1 MTYKLEFLP
10 SALKEWKKLD
20 HTVREQIKK
29 KLRECL
35 EAPKVQADALRDMP
49 GHFKIK
55 LRASGYRLVYR
66 VEDERVAV
74 VVVAVGKRERGAA
87 YQSAGERG

>member
-10 SALKEWKKLD
+10 TALKEWEKLG

-29 KLRECL
+29 KLRERL
-35 EAPKVQADALRDMP
+35 EAPRVQADALRDMS

-55 LRASGYRLVYR
+55 LRTSGYRLVYR
-66 VEDERVAV
+66 VEEERVV
-74 VVVAVGKRERGAA
+74 VIVVSVGKRERGAA
-87 YQSAGERG
+87 YQSAKKR

>member
-10 SALKEWKKLD
+10 SALKEWGKLG
-20 HTVREQIKK
+20 HTVREQIKR
-29 KLRECL
+29 KLGERL

-55 LRASGYRLVYR
+55 LRSSGYRLVYR
-66 VEDERVAV
+66 VEDERVV
-74 VVVAVGKRERGAA
+74 VVVVSVGKRERGAA
-87 YQSAGERG
+87 YASAKNR

>member
-10 SALKEWKKLD
+10 SALKEWGKLG

-29 KLRECL
+29 KLGERL

-49 GHFKIK
+49 GHYKIK

-66 VEDERVAV
+66 VEDERVV
-74 VVVAVGKRERGAA
+74 VVVVSVGKRERGAA
-87 YQSAGERG
+87 YASAKNR

>member
-10 SALKEWKKLD
+10 SALKEWGKLG
-20 HTVREQIKK
+20 HTVREQIKR
-29 KLRECL
+29 KLGERP

-55 LRASGYRLVYR
+55 LRSSGYRLVYR
-66 VEDERVAV
+66 VEDERVV
-74 VVVAVGKRERGAA
+74 VVVVSVGKRERGAA
-87 YQSAGERG
+87 YDSAKNR